1 MSEAILKLVGKP
13 HDLGGGMTVM
23 RLLPQASKRMIGPFA
38 FFDHMGPVDI
48 KAGQNIDVRPH
59 PHIGLSTLT
68 YLLEGR
74 MVHRDSLGTEVTI
87 VPGDVNWMTA
97 GRGISH
103 SERAHEDDKHIEHRL
118 QGLQLWV
125 ALTDELEDV
134 SPSFA
139 HYDSAQIP
147 RLETPTYHLS
157 VAAGEAFGLKSPV
170 KTSSPLVLAAV
181 NGKADGGFIDIDFQG
196 FEIGIYVVSGEVRVS
211 GQTLQTHDMLV
222 LPPHTA
228 TRVEFSEQTHF
239 IMLGGEPFESPR
251 FIWWNMVSSS
261 REKIEFAKQQW
272 KNGTFPMV
280 PGDSEFIPAP
290 D

>member
-1 MSEAILKLVGKP
+1 MSDEVKLAGKP
-13 HDLGGGMTVM
+13 HDLGGGMTVT
-23 RLLPQASKRMIGPFA
+23 RLIPQAKQRMVGPFV

-48 KAGQNIDVRPH
+48 RAGQNIDVRPH

-87 VPGDVNWMTA
+87 KPGDVNWMTA

-103 SERAHEDDKHIEHRL
+103 SERGHSEDKNRDHRL

-134 SPSFA
+134 APSFD
-139 HYDSAQIP
+139 HYDTTEIP
-147 RLETPTYHLS
+147 RLETPSYQLS
-157 VAAGEAFGLKSPV
+157 VVAGEAFGLKSAV
-170 KTSSPLVLAAV
+170 RTSSPLILAAV
-181 NGKADGGFIDIDFQG
+181 QAKSDGGNFDVEFKE
-196 FEIGIYVVSGEVRVS
+196 FEVGVYMVAGQADLL
-211 GQTLQTHDMLV
+211 GQTLLAHEMLV
-222 LPPHTA
+222 LAPGVSAQITFDA
-228 TRVEFSEQTHF
+228 NAHF
-239 IMLGGEPFESPR
+239 IILGGPPFASPR

-261 REKIEFAKQQW
+261 REKIEMAKYQW

>member
-1 MSEAILKLVGKP
+1 MSEEILKLIGKP

-23 RLLPQASKRMIGPFA
+23 RLLPQAKKRMIGPFA

-103 SERAHEDDKHIEHRL
+103 SERAHKDDKNIGHRL

-125 ALTDELEDV
+125 ALTDEQEDV
-134 SPSFA
+134 APSFA
-139 HYDSAQIP
+139 HYDSSQIP
-147 RLETPTYHLS
+147 RLETSAYQLS
-157 VAAGEAFGLKSPV
+157 VVAGEAFGLKSAV
-170 KTSSPLVLAAV
+170 KTSSPLILAAV
-181 NGKADGGFIDIDFQG
+181 KAKSAGGFIDIDFK
-196 FEIGIYVVSGEVRVS
+196 
-211 GQTLQTHDMLV
+211 
-222 LPPHTA
+222 
-228 TRVEFSEQTHF
+228 EF
-239 IMLGGEPFESPR
+239 
-251 FIWWNMVSSS
+251 
-261 REKIEFAKQQW
+261 
-272 KNGTFPMV
+272 
-280 PGDSEFIPAP
+280 
-290 D
+290 

>member
-1 MSEAILKLVGKP
+1 MSEEVKLIGKP
-13 HDLGGGMTVM
+13 HDLGGGMTVT
-23 RLLPQASKRMIGPFA
+23 RLIPQAQKRMIGPFV

-87 VPGDVNWMTA
+87 NPGDVNWMTA

-103 SERAHEDDKHIEHRL
+103 SERAHIDDKKREHRL

-134 SPSFA
+134 APSFD
-139 HYDSAQIP
+139 HYDSSEIP
-147 RLETPTYHLS
+147 RLETTAYRLS
-157 VAAGEAFGLKSPV
+157 VVAGEAFGLKSAV
-170 KTSSPLVLAAV
+170 RTSSPLILAAV
-181 NGKADGGFIDIDFQG
+181 QAKSDGVFDVEFKE
-196 FEIGIYVVSGEVRVS
+196 FEVGVYVVAGQVELL
-211 GQTLQTHDMLV
+211 GQTLLAHELLV
-222 LPPHTA
+222 LAPEVFARIKFDTTA
-228 TRVEFSEQTHF
+228 HF
-239 IMLGGEPFESPR
+239 VILGGPPFGSPR
-251 FIWWNMVSSS
+251 FIWWNMVSGS
-261 REKIEFAKQQW
+261 REKIEMAKYQW